1 MLTAHSHRQISNA
14 VLLHKKPEPTGF
26 WKGRAREKKKMA
38 GAREALST

>member
-1 MLTAHSHRQISNA
+1 MLIAHSHGQISNA

-26 WKGRAREKKKMA
+26 WKGREKKKMA